1 MNQNTQCGSNP
12 YVQQNHTNNCVQQP
26 IYVVENYNTR
36 TQTAPNSCCCP
47 NDNIR
52 ENFPR
57 SPRRMPRSPRRVPKS
72 PKRVRNLGQ
81 PRPWNAPQIDMGS
94 CSVM

>member
-52 ENFPR
+52 ENFP
-57 SPRRMPRSPRRVPKS
+57 KS

-81 PRPWNAPQIDMGS
+81 PRPWNAPQNDMGS